1 MALNEGDPG
10 WREGCGKKAA
20 AGEIPRFSPRPKNAA
35 FRIRQHLNSDPE
47 DCGGGGGERRVPP
60 AWRGVAAA
68 TNAAGESGALKRPDA

>member
-1 MALNEGDPG
+1 MEG
-10 WREGCGKKAA
+10 WGKKAA
-20 AGEIPRFSPRPKNAA
+20 AVGEIPRFSPSRSKNAA

-68 TNAAGESGALKRPDA
+68 TNAAGESGDLKRPDA